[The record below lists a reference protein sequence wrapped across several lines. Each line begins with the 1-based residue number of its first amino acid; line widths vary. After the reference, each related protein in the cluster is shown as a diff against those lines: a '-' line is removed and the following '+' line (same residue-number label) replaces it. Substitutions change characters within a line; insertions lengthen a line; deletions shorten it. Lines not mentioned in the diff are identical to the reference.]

1 MEEKGY
7 DEYLHMAAQEED
19 NVYNEEE
26 HITSGEAQVNDMFYQ
41 VICCAHIL
49 CSSCQIICPQC
60 MCVWHFRFQC
70 SNTYYGSVASFYS
83 NDDNRELVECVLYE
97 GADELLRK
105 IMILMMSSDDEF
117 LQMAYKTL
125 KYIVESCHEHLS
137 DNALV
142 IKSKEQCKLVFPENN
157 HLQDS
162 QDKEEEH
169 QEGEV
174 DNELH
179 ITNSMIVNDGYLLS
193 NYSCNAKTEHNLYVE
208 ALRLDTH
215 EESITNDELEIEP
228 CYESSDAN
236 MREFPIAKEE
246 YYEVF
251 PSNGNQGKILKII
264 FQYPIFS
271 L

>member
-1 MEEKGY
+1 
-7 DEYLHMAAQEED
+7 
-19 NVYNEEE
+19 
-26 HITSGEAQVNDMFYQ
+26 
-41 VICCAHIL
+41 
-49 CSSCQIICPQC
+49 
-60 MCVWHFRFQC
+60 
-70 SNTYYGSVASFYS
+70 
-83 NDDNRELVECVLYE
+83 
-97 GADELLRK
+97 
-105 IMILMMSSDDEF
+105 
-117 LQMAYKTL
+117 LQ
-125 KYIVESCHEHLS
+125 YIVEYCHELLS

-142 IKSKEQCKLVFPENN
+142 INSKEQCKLVFPENN

-215 EESITNDELEIEP
+215 EESITNDELEIET
-228 CYESSDAN
+228 CYGSFDAN
-236 MREFPIAKEE
+236 MHEPISVAKEE

-251 PSNGNQGKILKII
+251 PYN
-264 FQYPIFS
+264 
-271 L
+271 